1 MINSYKSATE
11 QLNKLNQYMNDNT
24 ENLFINIEL
33 YTALMDIRD
42 RFQKE
47 IANYELNQRK
57 MNSPYSKELKRRK
70 VAMEKIKEREM
81 EQKGESLFEEELS
94 LWFD

>member
-11 QLNKLNQYMNDNT
+11 QLNKLNQYMSDNT

-47 IANYELNQRK
+47 IANYELLQRK
-57 MNSPYSKELKRRK
+57 MNSPYVKVLKKRETE
-70 VAMEKIKEREM
+70 MEKIKERKK
-81 EQKGESLFEEELS
+81 EQKGETLFEEELS

>member
-1 MINSYKSATE
+1 
-11 QLNKLNQYMNDNT
+11 MNDNT

-47 IANYELNQRK
+47 IANYELQQRK

-70 VAMEKIKEREM
+70 VAMDNIKEREK
-81 EQKGESLFEEELS
+81 EQKGETLFEVELS
-94 LWFD
+94 VWFD

>member
-33 YTALMDIRD
+33 YTALMDIRE

-47 IANYELNQRK
+47 IANYELQQRK

>member
-33 YTALMDIRD
+33 YSALMDIRG
-42 RFQKE
+42 RFQRE
-47 IANYELNQRK
+47 IENYELQQRK
-57 MNSPYSKELKRRK
+57 MNSPYSKELKRREME
-70 VAMEKIKEREM
+70 MEKIKERET
-81 EQKGESLFEEELS
+81 E
-94 LWFD
+94 

>member
-1 MINSYKSATE
+1 MINSYKSAIE
-11 QLNKLNQYMNDNT
+11 QLNKLNHYMSDNT

-47 IANYELNQRK
+47 IANSELQQRK

-70 VAMEKIKEREM
+70 VAMEKIKEREK
-81 EQKGESLFEEELS
+81 EQKGETLFEEEIS

>member
-47 IANYELNQRK
+47 IANYELQQRK

-70 VAMEKIKEREM
+70 VEMEKIKEREK
-81 EQKGESLFEEELS
+81 EQKGESLFEEDLS

>member
-47 IANYELNQRK
+47 IANYELQQRK
-57 MNSPYSKELKRRK
+57 MNSPYAKVLKKR
-70 VAMEKIKEREM
+70 ETEM
-81 EQKGESLFEEELS
+81 ERIKKKDEERKGESIFEEELS
-94 LWFD
+94 VWFD

>member
-1 MINSYKSATE
+1 
-11 QLNKLNQYMNDNT
+11 MNDNT

-47 IANYELNQRK
+47 IANYELQQRK
-57 MNSPYSKELKRRK
+57 MNSPYAKVLKKR
-70 VAMEKIKEREM
+70 ETEM
-81 EQKGESLFEEELS
+81 ESIRKKYEEQKDIPNSNTQERSFQNERTNQKTC
-94 LWFD
+94 

>member
-1 MINSYKSATE
+1 MINSYKSATV
-11 QLNKLNQYMNDNT
+11 QLKKLNQYMNDNT

-33 YTALMDIRD
+33 YTALMDIRE

-47 IANYELNQRK
+47 IANYELQQRK

>member
-1 MINSYKSATE
+1 MINSYKSAIE
-11 QLNKLNQYMNDNT
+11 QLNKLNQYMSDNT

-47 IANYELNQRK
+47 IAIYELHQRK

-81 EQKGESLFEEELS
+81 EQKGESIFEEELS
-94 LWFD
+94 VWFD

>member
-47 IANYELNQRK
+47 IANYELQQRK

-70 VAMEKIKEREM
+70 VAIDKIKEREM

>member
-33 YTALMDIRD
+33 YTALMDIRE

-47 IANYELNQRK
+47 IANYELQQRK
-57 MNSPYSKELKRRK
+57 MDSPYSKELKRRK
-70 VAMEKIKEREM
+70 VAMEKIKER
-81 EQKGESLFEEELS
+81 
-94 LWFD
+94 

>member
-33 YTALMDIRD
+33 YSALMDIRG
-42 RFQKE
+42 RFQRE
-47 IANYELNQRK
+47 IENYELQQRK
-57 MNSPYSKELKRRK
+57 MNSPYSKELKRRE
-70 VAMEKIKEREM
+70 AEMEKIKERET
-81 EQKGESLFEEELS
+81 EQKGETLLKKELS
-94 LWFD
+94 VWFN

>member
-47 IANYELNQRK
+47 IANYELQQRK
-57 MNSPYSKELKRRK
+57 MNSPYSKELKKRK